1 MHTGI
6 TTLVVAAILCR
17 FYCKEIS
24 TKTSGY
30 KRIFGTTND
39 SETIKGS
46 FTGSYK
52 NYGSINENVQ
62 DTECGTG
69 NIHSIHCSP
78 TASKDQHDYE
88 DGNDLT
94 VIQCSL

>member
-17 FYCKEIS
+17 FYCKEIF

-30 KRIFGTTND
+30 KYIVGNTDD
-39 SETIKGS
+39 SESIKGK

-52 NYGSINENVQ
+52 NYGSINESVQ
-62 DTECGTG
+62 DSECGTG
-69 NIHSIHCSP
+69 SIHSIHCSL
-78 TASKDQHDYE
+78 TASKDQHEYE
-88 DGNDLT
+88 DGNDQT
-94 VIQCSL
+94 VIQSSL